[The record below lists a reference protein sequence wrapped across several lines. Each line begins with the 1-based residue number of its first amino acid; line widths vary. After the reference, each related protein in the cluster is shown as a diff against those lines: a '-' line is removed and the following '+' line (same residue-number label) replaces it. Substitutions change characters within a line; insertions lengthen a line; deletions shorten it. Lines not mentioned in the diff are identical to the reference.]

1 MGTRQSTLASSSNFS
16 HKGFVSCLS
25 QRFSSVVAKQTR
37 LWLSRSFLQLL
48 LSTSQLLAKIARSRL
63 TLRIGWGLTKLVVLR
78 FLLKREKLRWTTPW
92 RHALQWSVSRFSQA
106 CAASSLGQTR
116 AGSSLTRSP
125 TWSQNSRFSE
135 LYTFLEFSNFQSCKL
150 TLLLEVQRHL
160 WFRLV
165 I

>member
-1 MGTRQSTLASSSNFS
+1 MGASSSNFS

-78 FLLKREKLRWTTPW
+78 F
-92 RHALQWSVSRFSQA
+92 SQA

-135 LYTFLEFSNFQSCKL
+135 FYTVLEFSNFQSCKL